1 MRRRRY
7 LGLVGASTAVALAG
21 CTGVSTGTLATRVS
35 DQPGDI
41 GDFESVVITTTELR
55 TIPADTDD
63 DVDEMTRR
71 VDAEVDLVDLQGD
84 SSAPVGEAEFETGEY
99 QYLKLVVGAVDA
111 TLSGGEDA
119 TVTTPGEAP
128 LQFNTTFEI
137 RAGETTTFTADFTP
151 VRQGQSGS
159 YVLQPVAEETTVSYE
174 SSDDGTGDETG

>member
-1 MRRRRY
+1 MERRRY
-7 LGLVGASTAVALAG
+7 LELVGASTAVALAG
-21 CTGVSTGTLATRVS
+21 CTGASTGTLATRVS

-41 GDFESVVITTTELR
+41 GDFESVVISITELR

-63 DVDEMTRR
+63 DVDETSRS
-71 VDAEVDLVDLQGD
+71 VDAEVDLVELQGD
-84 SSAPVGEAEFETGEY
+84 SSAPIGEEEFETAEY
-99 QYLKLVVGAVDA
+99 QYLKLVVGSVDA
-111 TLSGGEDA
+111 TLSDGDDA

-137 RAGETTTFTADFTP
+137 REGQTTTFTADFTP

-174 SSDDGTGDETG
+174 GGDGTGNETS